1 MTAHLLHLPV
11 TGKHHESKRVLKLL
25 VIRSADRD
33 LCIIR
38 KYNALMTVST
48 YSMKINGKAVMA
60 ETEIWFHSFCKSCQS
75 FFCCICSC
83 SGIDR
88 GLPQISFQI
97 KNIGAEHLIIA
108 EKYRYRVCSFSSF
121 WHAVLRA
128 RGRYFSICC
137 LWIK

>member
-11 TGKHHESKRVLKLL
+11 TGKHHESKRVFKLL

-75 FFCCICSC
+75 FFCCIGSC
-83 SGIDR
+83 SGIDL
-88 GLPQISFQI
+88 GLPQI
-97 KNIGAEHLIIA
+97 N
-108 EKYRYRVCSFSSF
+108 
-121 WHAVLRA
+121 
-128 RGRYFSICC
+128 
-137 LWIK
+137 

>member
-1 MTAHLLHLPV
+1 MTAHLLYLPV
-11 TGKHHESKRVLKLL
+11 TGKHHESKRVFKLL

-38 KYNALMTVST
+38 KYNDLMTVST

-108 EKYRYRVCSFSSF
+108 
-121 WHAVLRA
+121 
-128 RGRYFSICC
+128 
-137 LWIK
+137 

>member
-1 MTAHLLHLPV
+1 MTAHLLYLPV
-11 TGKHHESKRVLKLL
+11 TGKHHESKRVFKLL

-48 YSMKINGKAVMA
+48 YSMEINGKAVMA
-60 ETEIWFHSFCKSCQS
+60 ETEIWFHSFCKICQS

-108 EKYRYRVCSFSSF
+108 
-121 WHAVLRA
+121 
-128 RGRYFSICC
+128 
-137 LWIK
+137 